1 MRTPLAF
8 HSLSLGLAALCLLP
22 GAAWSQTAPGF
33 DPAAIDRGADPCTDF
48 YQFACGAWMK
58 ANPIPPDQSRWGR
71 FDELQDRN
79 RDVLRKILE
88 AAAVVKPGRSAI
100 EQKIGDYYAACM
112 NESEI
117 DAKDGTPLKP
127 ELDRIK
133 AMDDK
138 TALTDT
144 VVALFRNGTSPFF
157 RFGSGP
163 DAKNSAMMIA
173 DLDQGGLGL
182 PDRDYY
188 LKTDEK
194 SAEIRKLY
202 VAHVQKMLQLAGASP
217 EDAAK
222 QAQAVMALETELA
235 KASLDRVARRDPSK
249 VYHKMTLREL
259 DALGSGFAWARFF
272 KEAGAPNVQSLN
284 VDVPDFIKGMNAA
297 IASASLD
304 DIKAYLT
311 WNLVRDSAN
320 ALSLPFEQESFNF
333 YGKVLR
339 GAKEMRPRWKRCVDL
354 TDQQLPDA
362 LGRKFVET
370 TLGAEG
376 MRRTHEMVGEIE
388 KAMAADLQSV
398 DWMTPQTKQLAMEKL
413 HGVLNKIGTNDK
425 WRTYSTVH
433 ISRDDFFGNTERAS
447 HYEVERELSRIGKP
461 VDKKEWDMSQPT
473 VNAYYD
479 PQQNNI
485 NFPAGILQPP
495 FYDNQMDDAV
505 NYGAIGSVIGHE
517 LTHGF
522 DDEGRQFD
530 AKGNLRDWW
539 TDADAKTFDQRAD
552 CIVQQYGSYSPVD
565 DVKLNGKLTLGEN
578 TADNGG
584 LRLAYMALMDK
595 LAGKEPP
602 PRDGFTAAQ
611 RFFLGWGQ
619 VWCQNVRPE
628 AARLRAQTDPHS
640 PGNFRVN
647 GVVSNMPEFQKAFAC
662 RTGQAMVRG
671 PACRVW

>member
-1 MRTPLAF
+1 
-8 HSLSLGLAALCLLP
+8 
-22 GAAWSQTAPGF
+22 
-33 DPAAIDRGADPCTDF
+33 
-48 YQFACGAWMK
+48 MK

-71 FDELQDRN
+71 FDALQDSN
-79 RDVLRKILE
+79 REVLHKILE
-88 AAAVVKPGRSAI
+88 AAAVVKPGRTAL
-100 EQKIGDYYAACM
+100 EQKMGDYYASCM
-112 NESEI
+112 DQAAI
-117 DAKDGTPLKP
+117 DAKGAAPLQAD
-127 ELDRIK
+127 LARITAVKDK
-133 AMDDK
+133 AG
-138 TALTDT
+138 LTDA
-144 VVALFRNGTSPFF
+144 VVYLYRVGTAPFF

-163 DAKNSAMMIA
+163 DPKNSAIVIA

-194 SAEIRKLY
+194 SVEIRKQYL
-202 VAHVQKMLQLAGASP
+202 AHMQKMLELAGAKP
-217 EDAAK
+217 DDAAR

-235 KASLDRVARRDPSK
+235 KASLDRVSRRDPEK
-249 VYHKMTLREL
+249 LYHKMTLREL
-259 DALGSGFAWARFF
+259 DALGSGIGWSKFF
-272 KEAGAPNVQSLN
+272 KGAGAPRFEALN
-284 VDVPDFIKGMNAA
+284 VDVPDFIKAMDGV
-297 IASASLD
+297 ISSASLAD
-304 DIKAYLT
+304 LKAYLT

-339 GAKEMRPRWKRCVDL
+339 GTKEMRPRWKRCVDL

-370 TLGAEG
+370 TLGPEG

-388 KAMAADLQSV
+388 KAMAADLQKV
-398 DWMTPQTKQLAMEKL
+398 DWMTPQTRQQALEKL
-413 HGVLNKIGTNDK
+413 QGVLNKVGTNDK
-425 WRTYSTVH
+425 WKTYGTVR
-433 ISRDDFFGNTERAS
+433 ISRDDFYGNTERAS
-447 HYEVERELSRIGKP
+447 LYEVERQLAKIGKP
-461 VDKKEWDMSQPT
+461 VDKKEWGMSQPT

-495 FYDNQMDDAV
+495 FYDNEMDDAV

-522 DDEGRQFD
+522 DDEGRRFD

-539 TDADAKTFDQRAD
+539 TDADAKAFDQRAD
-552 CIVQQYGSYSPVD
+552 CLVQQYGQYSPVD

-602 PRDGFTAAQ
+602 PIDGFSAAQ

-619 VWCQNVRPE
+619 VWCQNVTPE

-640 PGNFRVN
+640 PGSFRVD
-647 GVVSNMPEFQKAFAC
+647 GTVSNMPEFQKAFAC
-662 RTGQAMVRG
+662 MTGQPMVRR

>member
-1 MRTPLAF
+1 MWTLI
-8 HSLSLGLAALCLLP
+8 SLCLLSA
-22 GAAWSQTAPGF
+22 AAWGQTSSGF
-33 DPAAIDRGADPCTDF
+33 DPSAIDRKADPCADF
-48 YQFACGAWMK
+48 YQFACGAWTA

-71 FDELQDRN
+71 FDALQDRN
-79 RDVLRKILE
+79 REVLHKILE
-88 AAAVVKPGRSAI
+88 AAAVAKPGRTAL
-100 EQKIGDYYAACM
+100 EQKMGDYYTSCM
-112 NESEI
+112 NEPAI
-117 DAKDGTPLKP
+117 QAKGAQPLKAD
-127 ELDRIK
+127 LDRIAAIKDK
-133 AMDDK
+133 AG
-138 TALTDT
+138 LTEA
-144 VVALFRNGTSPFF
+144 VVYLFRAGISPFF

-194 SAEIRKLY
+194 SIEIRKQY
-202 VAHVQKMLQLAGASP
+202 VAHMEKMLELAGTRK

-222 QAQAVMALETELA
+222 QARAIMALETELA
-235 KASLDRVARRDPSK
+235 KAALDRVSRRDPEK

-259 DALGSGFAWARFF
+259 DALGSGIAWTRFMQA
-272 KEAGAPNVQSLN
+272 AGAPRVEALN
-284 VDVPDFIKGMNAA
+284 VDVPDFIKGMNAV
-297 IASASLD
+297 ISSASLD
-304 DIKAYLT
+304 DLKAYLT
-311 WNLVRDSAN
+311 WNVVRDSAN
-320 ALSLPFEQESFNF
+320 ALPLSFEQESFNF
-333 YGKVLR
+333 YGKTLR

-376 MRRTHEMVGEIE
+376 VRRTHELVAEIE
-388 KAMAADLQSV
+388 KAMASDLQAL
-398 DWMTPQTKQLAMEKL
+398 DWMTPQTKQKALEKL
-413 HGVLNKIGTNDK
+413 HGILNKIGSNENWK
-425 WRTYSTVH
+425 TYATVR
-433 ISRDDFFGNTERAS
+433 ISRDDFFGNTERAGL
-447 HYEVERELSRIGKP
+447 YETERQLSRIGKP
-461 VDKKEWDMSQPT
+461 VDKREWGMSQPT
-473 VNAYYD
+473 VNAYYE

-495 FYDNQMDDAV
+495 FYDKQMDDAV

-530 AKGNLRDWW
+530 VKGNLRDWW
-539 TDADAKTFDQRAD
+539 TVADAKAFEQRVGCLAD
-552 CIVQQYGSYSPVD
+552 QYGGYTAVD
-565 DVKLNGKLTLGEN
+565 DIKLNGKLTLGEN

-595 LAGKEPP
+595 LAGKDPP
-602 PRDGFTAAQ
+602 PRDGFTTAQ

-619 VWCQNVRPE
+619 IWCQNTTPE

-640 PGNFRVN
+640 PGRFRVN

-662 RTGQAMVRG
+662 TTGQAMVRG

>member
-1 MRTPLAF
+1 MRIL
-8 HSLSLGLAALCLLP
+8 LSLCALSA
-22 GAAWSQTAPGF
+22 AAWCQTSAGF
-33 DPAAIDRGADPCTDF
+33 DPSAIDRNANPCVNF
-48 YQFACGAWMK
+48 YQFACGAWM
-58 ANPIPPDQSRWGR
+58 ASNPIPADQSRWGR
-71 FDELQDRN
+71 FDALQDRN
-79 RDVLRKILE
+79 REVLHKILD
-88 AAAVVKPGRSAI
+88 AAAVAKPGRTAL
-100 EQKIGDYYAACM
+100 EQKMGDYYASCM
-112 NESEI
+112 NEPAI
-117 DAKDGTPLKP
+117 DAKGSAPLKP
-127 ELDRIK
+127 DLDRIAAIKDK
-133 AMDDK
+133 AG
-138 TALTDT
+138 LTD
-144 VVALFRNGTSPFF
+144 VVINLYRNGTDPFF

-163 DAKNSAMMIA
+163 DAKNSAMVIA

-194 SAEIRKLY
+194 SVEIRKQY
-202 VAHVQKMLQLAGASP
+202 VAHIQKMLELAGAKP
-217 EDAAK
+217 DDAAK
-222 QAQAVMALETELA
+222 RGQAVMALETELA
-235 KASLDRVARRDPSK
+235 KASLDRVSRRDPAK
-249 VYHKMTLREL
+249 LYHKMTVREL
-259 DALGSGFAWARFF
+259 NALGSGFGWIKFF
-272 KEAGAPNVQSLN
+272 EGSGAPHFQSLN
-284 VDVPDFIKGMNAA
+284 VDVPDFIKGMDAV
-297 IASASLD
+297 ISSASLED
-304 DIKAYLT
+304 LKAYLT
-311 WNLVRDSAN
+311 WNVLRDSSN

-333 YGKVLR
+333 YSKTLR
-339 GAKEMRPRWKRCVDL
+339 GTKEMRPRWKRCVDL

-398 DWMTPQTKQLAMEKL
+398 DWMTPATKQLALEKL

-425 WRTYSTVH
+425 WQNYATVR
-433 ISRDDFFGNTERAS
+433 IDRDDFFGNTERAGQF
-447 HYEVERELSRIGKP
+447 EVERQLSHIGKP
-461 VDKKEWDMSQPT
+461 VDKKEWGMSQPT

-495 FYDNQMDDAV
+495 FYDNQLDDAV

-539 TDADAKTFDQRAD
+539 TETDAKAFDQRAD
-552 CIVQQYGSYSPVD
+552 CLVQQYGNYSPID
-565 DVKLNGKLTLGEN
+565 GVKLNGKLTLGEN

-595 LAGKEPP
+595 LGGKEPP
-602 PRDGFTAAQ
+602 PKDGFTAEQ

-619 VWCQNVRPE
+619 IWCQNTRPE

-640 PGNFRVN
+640 PGDFRVN

-662 RTGQAMVRG
+662 STGQPMVRG

>member
-1 MRTPLAF
+1 V
-8 HSLSLGLAALCLLP
+8 
-22 GAAWSQTAPGF
+22 
-33 DPAAIDRGADPCTDF
+33 DF
-48 YQFACGAWMK
+48 YQFACGSWMK

-71 FDELQDRN
+71 FDALQDRN
-79 RDVLRKILE
+79 REVLHKILE
-88 AAAVVKPGRSAI
+88 AAAVVKPGRAAI
-100 EQKIGDYYAACM
+100 DQKIGDYYAACM
-112 NESEI
+112 NEKEI

-138 TALTDT
+138 TSLTDT

-163 DAKNSAMMIA
+163 DARNSTMMIA

-194 SAEIRKLY
+194 SAEIRRLY
-202 VAHVQKMLQLAGASP
+202 VAHVQKMLQLAGASS
-217 EDAAK
+217 EAAAK
-222 QAQAVMALETELA
+222 QSQAVMAFETELA
-235 KASLDRVARRDPSK
+235 KASLDRVARRDPEK
-249 VYHKMTLREL
+249 LYHKMTLREL

-272 KEAGAPNVQSLN
+272 KEAGAPSLQSLN

-297 IASASLD
+297 IASASIGDL
-304 DIKAYLT
+304 KAYLT

-320 ALSLPFEQESFNF
+320 ALSLPFEEESFNF

-388 KAMAADLQSV
+388 KAMATDLQSL
-398 DWMTPQTKQLAMEKL
+398 DWMTPQTKQLAMDML

-425 WRTYSTVH
+425 WRTYSTVR

-447 HYEVERELSRIGKP
+447 RYEVDRELSRIGKP
-461 VDKKEWDMSQPT
+461 VDKKEWGMSQPT

-495 FYDNQMDDAV
+495 FYDNKMDDAV

-539 TDADAKTFDQRAD
+539 SEADAKAFNERAD
-552 CIVQQYGSYSPVD
+552 CIVQQYGNYSPVD

-584 LRLAYMALMDK
+584 LRLAYMALMTK
-595 LAGKEPP
+595 LAGNEPP
-602 PRDGFTAAQ
+602 PRDGFTAEQ

-647 GVVSNMPEFQKAFAC
+647 GTVSNMPEFQKAFAC
-662 RTGQAMVRG
+662 RTGQPMVRG

>member
-1 MRTPLAF
+1 
-8 HSLSLGLAALCLLP
+8 
-22 GAAWSQTAPGF
+22 
-33 DPAAIDRGADPCTDF
+33 
-48 YQFACGAWMK
+48 
-58 ANPIPPDQSRWGR
+58 
-71 FDELQDRN
+71 
-79 RDVLRKILE
+79 
-88 AAAVVKPGRSAI
+88 
-100 EQKIGDYYAACM
+100 
-112 NESEI
+112 
-117 DAKDGTPLKP
+117 
-127 ELDRIK
+127 
-133 AMDDK
+133 
-138 TALTDT
+138 
-144 VVALFRNGTSPFF
+144 
-157 RFGSGP
+157 
-163 DAKNSAMMIA
+163 
-173 DLDQGGLGL
+173 
-182 PDRDYY
+182 
-188 LKTDEK
+188 
-194 SAEIRKLY
+194 
-202 VAHVQKMLQLAGASP
+202 MLQLAGASP
-217 EDAAK
+217 EAAAK

-235 KASLDRVARRDPSK
+235 KASLDRVARRDPEK

-259 DALGSGFAWARFF
+259 DALGSGFAWDRYF
-272 KEAGAPNVQSLN
+272 KAAGAPGFQALN

-297 IASASLD
+297 IAAASLD
-304 DIKAYLT
+304 DLKAYLT
-311 WNLVRDSAN
+311 WNLVRDSSN
-320 ALSLPFEQESFNF
+320 ALSLPFEEESFNF

-388 KAMAADLQSV
+388 KAMAADLQSL

-425 WRTYSTVH
+425 WRTYSTVR

-447 HYEVERELSRIGKP
+447 RYEVDRELSRIGKP
-461 VDKKEWDMSQPT
+461 VDKKEWGMSQPT

-495 FYDNQMDDAV
+495 FYDNQMDDGV

-539 TDADAKTFDQRAD
+539 TEADAKAFNQRAD
-552 CIVQQYGSYSPVD
+552 CIVQQYGNYSPVD
-565 DVKLNGKLTLGEN
+565 DLKLNGKLTLGEN

-584 LRLAYMALMDK
+584 LRLAYMALMSK
-595 LAGKEPP
+595 LGGKEPP
-602 PRDGFTAAQ
+602 PRDGFTAEQ

-647 GVVSNMPEFQKAFAC
+647 GVVSNMPEFAKAFAC
-662 RTGQAMVRG
+662 RTGQPMVRG

>member
-1 MRTPLAF
+1 
-8 HSLSLGLAALCLLP
+8 
-22 GAAWSQTAPGF
+22 
-33 DPAAIDRGADPCTDF
+33 
-48 YQFACGAWMK
+48 MK

-71 FDELQDRN
+71 FDALQDSN
-79 RDVLRKILE
+79 REVLHKILE
-88 AAAVVKPGRSAI
+88 AAAVVKPGRTAL
-100 EQKIGDYYAACM
+100 EQKMGDYYASCM
-112 NESEI
+112 DQAAI
-117 DAKDGTPLKP
+117 DAKGAAPLQAD
-127 ELDRIK
+127 LARITAVKDK
-133 AMDDK
+133 AG
-138 TALTDT
+138 LTDA
-144 VVALFRNGTSPFF
+144 VVYLYRVGTAPFF

-163 DAKNSAMMIA
+163 DPKNSAIVIA

-194 SAEIRKLY
+194 SVEIRKQYL
-202 VAHVQKMLQLAGASP
+202 AHMQKMLELAGAKP
-217 EDAAK
+217 DDAAR

-235 KASLDRVARRDPSK
+235 KASLDRVSRRDPEK
-249 VYHKMTLREL
+249 LYHKMTLREL
-259 DALGSGFAWARFF
+259 DALGSGIGWSKFF
-272 KEAGAPNVQSLN
+272 KGAGAPRFEALN
-284 VDVPDFIKGMNAA
+284 VDVPDFIKAMDGV
-297 IASASLD
+297 ISSASLAD
-304 DIKAYLT
+304 LKAYLT

-339 GAKEMRPRWKRCVDL
+339 GTKEMRPRWKRCVDL

-370 TLGAEG
+370 TLGPEG

-388 KAMAADLQSV
+388 KAMAADLQKV
-398 DWMTPQTKQLAMEKL
+398 DWMTPQTRQQALEKL
-413 HGVLNKIGTNDK
+413 QGVLNKVGTNDK
-425 WRTYSTVH
+425 WKTYGTVR
-433 ISRDDFFGNTERAS
+433 ISRDDFYGNTERAS
-447 HYEVERELSRIGKP
+447 LYEVERQLAKIGKP
-461 VDKKEWDMSQPT
+461 VDKKEWGMSQPT

-495 FYDNQMDDAV
+495 FYDNKMDDAV

-522 DDEGRQFD
+522 DDEGRRFD

-539 TDADAKTFDQRAD
+539 TDADAKAFDQRAD
-552 CIVQQYGSYSPVD
+552 CLVQQYGQYSPVD

-602 PRDGFTAAQ
+602 PIDGFNAAQ

-619 VWCQNVRPE
+619 VWCQNVTPE

-640 PGNFRVN
+640 PGSFRVD
-647 GVVSNMPEFQKAFAC
+647 GTVSNMPEFQKAFAC
-662 RTGQAMVRG
+662 MTGQPMVRR

>member
-1 MRTPLAF
+1 MRT
-8 HSLSLGLAALCLLP
+8 LLP
-22 GAAWSQTAPGF
+22 FFLLAGAAWGQTSPGF
-33 DPAAIDRGADPCTDF
+33 DPAAIDRNANPCVDF

-58 ANPIPPDQSRWGR
+58 ANPIPSDQSRWGR
-71 FDELQDRN
+71 FDALQDGN
-79 RDVLRKILE
+79 REVLHKILE
-88 AAAVVKPGRSAI
+88 AAAVAKPGRTAI
-100 EQKIGDYYAACM
+100 EQKMGDYYAACM
-112 NESEI
+112 NESAVDI
-117 DAKDGTPLKP
+117 KGTTPLKAD
-127 ELDRIK
+127 LARI
-133 AMDDK
+133 AAIDDK
-138 TALTDT
+138 AGLTDA
-144 VVALFRNGTSPFF
+144 VVFLYRNGTAPFF

-163 DAKNSAMMIA
+163 DAKNSSMMIG

-194 SAEIRKLY
+194 SIEIRRLY
-202 VAHVQKMLQLAGASP
+202 VAHVQKMLELGGARP
-217 EDAAK
+217 DAAAK
-222 QAQAVMALETELA
+222 QAQAVMGFETALA
-235 KASLDRVARRDPSK
+235 KVSLDRVARRDPEK
-249 VYHKMTLREL
+249 LYHKMTLREL
-259 DALGSGFAWARFF
+259 DALGSGFAWERFF
-272 KEAGAPNVQSLN
+272 QGAGAPRLQALN
-284 VDVPDFIKGMNAA
+284 VDVPDFIKGMSAA
-297 IASASLD
+297 IAAASLD
-304 DIKAYLT
+304 DIKTYLT
-311 WNLVRDSAN
+311 WNLLRDSAN

-333 YGKVLR
+333 YGKTLR
-339 GAKEMRPRWKRCVDL
+339 GAKELRPRWKRCVDL

-376 MRRTHEMVGEIE
+376 MRRTHEMVEEIE
-388 KAMAADLQSV
+388 KAMAADLQTL
-398 DWMTPQTKQLAMEKL
+398 DWMTPQTKQQAAVKL
-413 HGVLNKIGTNDK
+413 KGILNKIGTNDK
-425 WRTYSTVH
+425 WQTYSTVR

-447 HYEVERELSRIGKP
+447 LYELQRQLTRIGKP
-461 VDKKEWDMSQPT
+461 VDKKEWGMSQPT
-473 VNAYYD
+473 VNAYYN
-479 PQQNNI
+479 PQENNI

-495 FYDNQMDDAV
+495 FYDNKMDDAV

-530 AKGNLRDWW
+530 AKGDLRDWW
-539 TDADAKTFDQRAD
+539 TEADAKAFDQRAD
-552 CIVQQYGSYSPVD
+552 CLVKEYGAYSPVD
-565 DVKLNGKLTLGEN
+565 DLKLNGKLTLGEN

-584 LRLAYMALMDK
+584 LRLAFAALMEK

-619 VWCQNVRPE
+619 VWCQNITPE
-628 AARLRAQTDPHS
+628 SARMRVQTDPHS

-662 RTGQAMVRG
+662 TTGQPMVRG

>member
-1 MRTPLAF
+1 MRTPLPF
-8 HSLSLGLAALCLLP
+8 HSLSIGLAALCLLP
-22 GAAWSQTAPGF
+22 GAARGQTAPGF
-33 DPAAIDRGADPCTDF
+33 DPAAIDRGADPCVDF

-71 FDELQDRN
+71 FDALQDRN
-79 RDVLRKILE
+79 RDVLHKILE
-88 AAAVVKPGRSAI
+88 DAAVAKPGRTAI

-112 NESEI
+112 NEKEI
-117 DAKDGTPLKP
+117 DSKDGTPLKP

-163 DAKNSAMMIA
+163 DAKNSTIMIA

-188 LKTDEK
+188 FKTDEK
-194 SAEIRKLY
+194 SVEIRKLY

-217 EDAAK
+217 EAAAK
-222 QAQAVMALETELA
+222 QAQAVMALETALA
-235 KASLDRVARRDPSK
+235 KVSLDRVARRDPEK
-249 VYHKMTLREL
+249 LYHKMTLREL
-259 DALGSGFAWARFF
+259 DALGSGFAWAQYF
-272 KEAGAPNVQSLN
+272 KSAGAPSLQSLN

-311 WNLVRDSAN
+311 WNLVRDSSN
-320 ALSLPFEQESFNF
+320 ALSLPYEEESFNF

-388 KAMAADLQSV
+388 KSMAADLQSI
-398 DWMTPQTKQLAMEKL
+398 DWMTPKTKQLAMEKL
-413 HGVLNKIGTNDK
+413 HGVLNKVGTNDK
-425 WRTYSTVH
+425 WRDYATVR

-447 HYEVERELSRIGKP
+447 RYEVDRELSRIGKP
-461 VDKKEWDMSQPT
+461 VDKKEWGMSQPT

-539 TDADAKTFDQRAD
+539 TADDAKAFDQRAD
-552 CIVQQYGSYSPVD
+552 CIVQQYGNYSPVD

-584 LRLAYMALMDK
+584 LRLAYAALMSK

-602 PRDGFTAAQ
+602 PRDGFTAEQ

-647 GVVSNMPEFQKAFAC
+647 GVVSNMAEFQKAFAC
-662 RTGQAMVRG
+662 RTGQQMVRG

>member
-1 MRTPLAF
+1 
-8 HSLSLGLAALCLLP
+8 
-22 GAAWSQTAPGF
+22 
-33 DPAAIDRGADPCTDF
+33 
-48 YQFACGAWMK
+48 MK

-71 FDELQDRN
+71 FDALQDSN
-79 RDVLRKILE
+79 REVLHKILE
-88 AAAVVKPGRSAI
+88 AAAVVKPGRTAL
-100 EQKIGDYYAACM
+100 EQKMGDYYASCM
-112 NESEI
+112 DQAAI
-117 DAKDGTPLKP
+117 DAKGAAPLQAD
-127 ELDRIK
+127 LARITAVKDK
-133 AMDDK
+133 AG
-138 TALTDT
+138 LTDA
-144 VVALFRNGTSPFF
+144 VVYLYRVGTAPFF

-163 DAKNSAMMIA
+163 DPKNSAIVIA

-194 SAEIRKLY
+194 SVEIRKQYL
-202 VAHVQKMLQLAGASP
+202 AHMQKMLELAGAKP
-217 EDAAK
+217 DDAAR

-235 KASLDRVARRDPSK
+235 KASLDRVSRRDPEK
-249 VYHKMTLREL
+249 LYHKMTLREL
-259 DALGSGFAWARFF
+259 DALGSGIGWSKFF
-272 KEAGAPNVQSLN
+272 KGAGAPRFEALN
-284 VDVPDFIKGMNAA
+284 VDVPDFIKAMDGV
-297 IASASLD
+297 ISSASLAD
-304 DIKAYLT
+304 LKAYLT

-339 GAKEMRPRWKRCVDL
+339 GTKEMRPRWKRCVDL

-370 TLGAEG
+370 TLGPEG

-388 KAMAADLQSV
+388 KAMAADLQKV
-398 DWMTPQTKQLAMEKL
+398 DWMTPQTRQQALEKL
-413 HGVLNKIGTNDK
+413 QGVLNKVGTNDK
-425 WRTYSTVH
+425 WKTYGTVR
-433 ISRDDFFGNTERAS
+433 ISRDDFYGNTERAS
-447 HYEVERELSRIGKP
+447 LYEVERQLAKIGKP
-461 VDKKEWDMSQPT
+461 VDKKEWGMSQPT

-495 FYDNQMDDAV
+495 FYDNKMDDAV

-522 DDEGRQFD
+522 DDEGRRFD

-539 TDADAKTFDQRAD
+539 TDADAKAFDQRAD
-552 CIVQQYGSYSPVD
+552 CLVQQYGQYSPVD

-602 PRDGFTAAQ
+602 PIDGFSAAQ

-619 VWCQNVRPE
+619 VWCQNVTPE

-640 PGNFRVN
+640 PGSFRVD
-647 GVVSNMPEFQKAFAC
+647 GTVSNMPEFQKAFAC
-662 RTGQAMVRG
+662 MTGQPMVRR

>member
-1 MRTPLAF
+1 
-8 HSLSLGLAALCLLP
+8 
-22 GAAWSQTAPGF
+22 
-33 DPAAIDRGADPCTDF
+33 
-48 YQFACGAWMK
+48 MK
-58 ANPIPPDQSRWGR
+58 ANPVPPDQSRWGR
-71 FDELQDRN
+71 FDALQDRN
-79 RDVLRKILE
+79 REVLHKILE
-88 AAAVVKPGRSAI
+88 DAAVVKPGRTAI

-112 NESEI
+112 DEKEI
-117 DAKDGTPLKP
+117 DAKDGTPLRP

-144 VVALFRNGTSPFF
+144 VVALYRNGTSPFF

-163 DAKNSAMMIA
+163 DAKNSTIMIA

-194 SAEIRKLY
+194 SVEIRKLY
-202 VAHVQKMLQLAGASP
+202 VEHMQKMLQLAGASP
-217 EDAAK
+217 AVAAK

-235 KASLDRVARRDPSK
+235 KASLDRVARRDPAK
-249 VYHKMTLREL
+249 MYHKMTLREL
-259 DALGSGFAWARFF
+259 DALGSGFAWTRFF
-272 KEAGAPNVQSLN
+272 KEAGAPGLQALN
-284 VDVPDFIKGMNAA
+284 VDVPDYIKGMNAA
-297 IASASLD
+297 IAAASVD
-304 DIKAYLT
+304 DLRAYLT
-311 WNLVRDSAN
+311 WNLVRDSSN
-320 ALSLPFEQESFNF
+320 ALSLPFEEESFNF
-333 YGKVLR
+333 FGKVLR

-354 TDQQLPDA
+354 TDEQLPDA

-398 DWMTPQTKQLAMEKL
+398 DWMTPATKQLAMEKL
-413 HGVLNKIGTNDK
+413 HGVLKKIGTNDK
-425 WRTYSTVH
+425 WRTYATVL
-433 ISRDDFFGNTERAS
+433 ISRNDFFGDTERAGR
-447 HYEVERELSRIGKP
+447 YEVERELSRIGKP
-461 VDKKEWDMSQPT
+461 VDKKEWGMSQPT

-495 FYDNQMDDAV
+495 FYDNKLDDAV

-539 TDADAKTFDQRAD
+539 TEADAKAFDQRAD
-552 CIVQQYGSYSPVD
+552 CLVQQYGSYSPLD

-584 LRLAYMALMDK
+584 LRLAYAALMDK

-602 PRDGFTAAQ
+602 PRDGFTAEQ

-647 GVVSNMPEFQKAFAC
+647 GVVSNMAEFQKAFAC
-662 RTGQAMVRG
+662 RTGQPMVRA

>member
-1 MRTPLAF
+1 MRTPLLF
-8 HSLSLGLAALCLLP
+8 GSLSFVLSLGLLP
-22 GAAWSQTAPGF
+22 GVAWGQTSPGF
-33 DPAAIDRGADPCTDF
+33 DPAAIDRTADPCVDF

-58 ANPIPPDQSRWGR
+58 ANPVPPDQSRWGR
-71 FDELQDRN
+71 FDALQDGN
-79 RDVLRKILE
+79 RDVLHKILE
-88 AAAVVKPGRSAI
+88 AAAVAKPGRTAI

-112 NESEI
+112 NETEI

-127 ELDRIK
+127 ELNRIASLEDK
-133 AMDDK
+133 AG
-138 TALTDT
+138 LTDT

-163 DAKNSAMMIA
+163 DAKNSSMMIA

-194 SAEIRKLY
+194 SVEIRKLY
-202 VAHVQKMLQLAGASP
+202 VAHVQKMLQLAGANAADS
-217 EDAAK
+217 AK
-222 QAQAVMALETELA
+222 QAQAVMAFETELA
-235 KASLDRVARRDPSK
+235 KASLDRVARRDPEK

-259 DALGSGFAWARFF
+259 DALGSGIAWTRFF
-272 KEAGAPNVQSLN
+272 KDAGAPSLQALN

-304 DIKAYLT
+304 DLKAYLT
-311 WNLVRDSAN
+311 WNLVRDSSN

-388 KAMAADLQSV
+388 KSMAADLQSL
-398 DWMTPQTKQLAMEKL
+398 DWMTPPTRQLAMEKL

-425 WRTYSTVH
+425 WRTYATVR
-433 ISRDDFFGNTERAS
+433 ISRDDFFGNTERAGR
-447 HYEVERELSRIGKP
+447 YEVERELSRIGKP
-461 VDKKEWDMSQPT
+461 VDKKEWGMSQPT

-495 FYDNQMDDAV
+495 FYDNKMDAPV
-505 NYGAIGSVIGHE
+505 NYGAIGSVVGHE

-522 DDEGRQFD
+522 DDSGRHFD
-530 AKGNLRDWW
+530 GEGNLRDWW
-539 TDADAKTFDQRAD
+539 TAEDAKEFEKRAE
-552 CIVQQYGSYSPVD
+552 CFVKEYAAFEPVD
-565 DVKLNGKLTLGEN
+565 GLHLNGKLTLGEN

-584 LRLAYMALMDK
+584 VRLAFMALMK
-595 LAGKEPP
+595 SIEGKPP
-602 PRDGFTAAQ
+602 AKIDGFTAEQ

-619 VWCQNVRPE
+619 IWCENQTPE
-628 AARLRAQTDPHS
+628 VARLRVQVDPHS
-640 PGNFRVN
+640 TARARVN
-647 GVVSNMPEFQKAFAC
+647 GVLSNMPEFQNAFAC
-662 RTGQAMVRG
+662 TAGQPMLRQ